1 MPSSYSPN
9 LKIELIGIG
18 EQTDAWGTTT
28 NDNFENVF
36 EEAITGMATATFP
49 LDNDYDW
56 AAGYVDSVGSQ
67 AQRNLVIEVTGTISA
82 TRNFIV
88 PTIEKQYLVYN
99 NTIGAQSIV
108 VKTLAGTG
116 ITVPNGQ
123 RAHLFVNGTDVV
135 AVVDYFPTLR
145 AGVATLDTALPVS
158 SGGTGQTNLASVSVG
173 SATTATTATTATN
186 IAGGTAN
193 QIPYNTGAGATS
205 FIVAPTVASTF
216 LQWDGTAFTWAA
228 AGGGGGGVTSFSAGT
243 TGLTPNSATT
253 GVVTLGGTL
262 AVANGGTGQ
271 TSLSNVSVGSASN
284 VAGGAANQLVYN
296 TNPGVTAFLAA
307 PTVASTYL
315 QWSGSALVWAA
326 LPASVSSF
334 SAGTTGLTPSVSTT
348 GAVTL
353 AGTLGTANGGS
364 GRTDLTY
371 PTGPD
376 TVAGIA
382 ATQTLTNK
390 KITKRVSSAATIAS
404 PLSWNSNNFDQYVST
419 GQTTNLVIDVDAGAP
434 TNGQVI
440 IFRIK
445 DNGIS
450 RSLTFTTGLVN
461 SFRAVGVVLPTTTVA
476 NKVLYV
482 GAIYNANE
490 SRWDVVAVAQ
500 EA

>member
-1 MPSSYSPN
+1 
-9 LKIELIGIG
+9 
-18 EQTDAWGTTT
+18 
-28 NDNFENVF
+28 
-36 EEAITGMATATFP
+36 
-49 LDNDYDW
+49 
-56 AAGYVDSVGSQ
+56 
-67 AQRNLVIEVTGTISA
+67 
-82 TRNFIV
+82 
-88 PTIEKQYLVYN
+88 
-99 NTIGAQSIV
+99 
-108 VKTLAGTG
+108 
-116 ITVPNGQ
+116 
-123 RAHLFVNGTDVV
+123 
-135 AVVDYFPTLR
+135 
-145 AGVATLDTALPVS
+145 
-158 SGGTGQTNLASVSVG
+158 
-173 SATTATTATTATN
+173 
-186 IAGGTAN
+186 
-193 QIPYNTGAGATS
+193 
-205 FIVAPTVASTF
+205 

-253 GVVTLGGTL
+253 GAVTLGGTL
-262 AVANGGTGQ
+262 AIANGGTGQ
-271 TSLSNVSVGSASN
+271 TSLSNVSVGSATN

-326 LPASVSSF
+326 LSASVSSF

-461 SFRAVGVVLPTTTVA
+461 SFRAVGVVLPTATAA